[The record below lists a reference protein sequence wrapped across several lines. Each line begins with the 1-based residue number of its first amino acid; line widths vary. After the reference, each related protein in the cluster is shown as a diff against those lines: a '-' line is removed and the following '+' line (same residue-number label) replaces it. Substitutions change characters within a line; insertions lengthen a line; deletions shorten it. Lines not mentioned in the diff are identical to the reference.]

1 MSARRAEPS
10 DAMEDGAVLATLIIR
25 EVVVNGTPSVAADVN
40 ATGITQ
46 DRLRVCLQLL
56 VDGMTR

>member
-1 MSARRAEPS
+1 
-10 DAMEDGAVLATLIIR
+10 MEDGAVLATLIIR